1 MDQQKNTHGLD
12 PKEWVNKYSGYLVN
26 YAYYRVNDKDLAEDL
41 VQDAF
46 LSALKAI
53 QTFKGAAS
61 EKTWLTAIL
70 KNKII
75 DHYKKASTKKES
87 PLQLNTYT
95 APNYDHFFNEEK
107 MGHWQSNATPMDWKS
122 SEYKVERSEFQEM
135 LDRCLEKLPVKWK
148 GIFSLCILEEGTA
161 KEVCKE
167 FNITSSNF
175 WVIMHRSK
183 LQIRECIEKNWI
195 KVE

>member
-1 MDQQKNTHGLD
+1 MDQQQNIQELN
-12 PKEWVNKYSGYLVN
+12 PKEWVKKYSSYLVN
-26 YAYYRVNDKDLAEDL
+26 YAFYRVNDKDLAEDL
-41 VQDAF
+41 VQDTF

-75 DHYKKASTKKES
+75 DHYKKASTQKES
-87 PLQLNTYT
+87 PLQLNTYS
-95 APNYDHFFNEEK
+95 APNYDHFFDDEK
-107 MGHWQSNATPMDWKS
+107 MGHWQKNATPLDWNS
-122 SEYKVERSEFQEM
+122 SEYKTERSEFQEM
-135 LDRCLEKLPVKWK
+135 LNRCLEKLPVKWK
-148 GIFSLCILEEGTA
+148 GIFSLSVLEEGTA
-161 KEVCKE
+161 NEVCKE

-195 KVE
+195 KI